1 MLTFGGPRSHERQ
14 GTGSAANEFVL
25 YLLKSEIIG
34 GGALPPGLPDV
45 RHYYVALERRHCQ
58 LHLCKVTMTKP
69 TDRCPGWFSNVVRII
84 NHKDRGFFRP
94 AILTIYENM

>member
-34 GGALPPGLPDV
+34 GGGAAPWPPGCPPL
-45 RHYYVALERRHCQ
+45 
-58 LHLCKVTMTKP
+58 LC
-69 TDRCPGWFSNVVRII
+69 RS
-84 NHKDRGFFRP
+84 
-94 AILTIYENM
+94 